1 MMQKTVYI
9 AGPMR
14 GIPQYNFPAFDEAA
28 KMLRGIYETVISPAD
43 LDREIGFV
51 MPVEPWNWNELPL
64 GFDFKAAQERDLA
77 AVMESDAIY
86 LLDGWEKSKGAKAEL
101 ALAEWRGIEVLHQPN
116 RLRSCKELRMA
127 NAKAVAEHIGRAS
140 EVDAVSLGLADLKST
155 NPKEA
160 FGDAK
165 LPLHLWPTT
174 ATAMGSVALLDGALK
189 YGRSNWRVAG
199 VRATTYIAAIKR
211 HLQLYEEGE
220 NTAEDS
226 GVPHLGHILACVAI
240 LIDAKAAGKLND
252 DRAVRGG
259 YQDLVAELTPMVAE
273 LKRRHADKNP
283 RHYTIQDNEV
293 VDLSLK

>member
-1 MMQKTVYI
+1 MKQKAVYI
-9 AGPMR
+9 EGPTQDP
-14 GIPQYNFPAFDEAA
+14 G
-28 KMLRGIYETVISPAD
+28 T
-43 LDREIGFV
+43 
-51 MPVEPWNWNELPL
+51 
-64 GFDFKAAQERDLA
+64 
-77 AVMESDAIY
+77 
-86 LLDGWEKSKGAKAEL
+86 
-101 ALAEWRGIEVLHQPN
+101 
-116 RLRSCKELRMA
+116 
-127 NAKAVAEHIGRAS
+127 
-140 EVDAVSLGLADLKST
+140 ADLKST

-220 NTAEDS
+220 DTAEDS

-259 YQDLVAELTPMVAE
+259 YRDLVAELTPMVAA
-273 LKRRHADKNP
+273 LKHRHSDKSP
-283 RHYTIQDNEV
+283 RHYTIQDNEET
-293 VDLSLK
+293 K